1 MTDLRIMSSVQP
13 PFNRAIWSAWH
24 IVVKGVIFLAM
35 RMMRLMARSVRLMT
49 LIRLCGS
56 ELIEYCCKKI
66 TIKQCQQYFYL
77 DAAQCK
83 KWYHKTYFWY
93 CCFCFCKVGL
103 PRWVAYL
110 TSQLT
115 NKQYCLMA
123 RSVRLMMVVKLCRS
137 ELTEYCCKN
146 ITIKQCQQYFYLD
159 AAQCSKKYIS
169 NVVVFVISRWTI

>member
-83 KWYHKTYFWY
+83 KTVSQNLFLILLFVFFKGRTTLLSSQPH
-93 CCFCFCKVGL
+93 
-103 PRWVAYL
+103 L
-110 TSQLT
+110 TI
-115 NKQYCLMA
+115 NKQTILL
-123 RSVRLMMVVKLCRS
+123 R
-137 ELTEYCCKN
+137 CCKSKESKMN
-146 ITIKQCQQYFYLD
+146 PMQTWLCFLPIK
-159 AAQCSKKYIS
+159 KI
-169 NVVVFVISRWTI
+169 VVESTTHCALCYCGHWT